1 MTISGLSEATTYY
14 FRVKATATGHD
25 ESGWSS
31 PFEARTIVSYNSSD
45 LAVVQG
51 FGLTATSE
59 GVVWNDEGRLAEL
72 TLADSALT
80 NVEIQNCTA
89 LTKLDVSRCAN
100 LELLKC
106 PNNNL
111 EELLFTGCDNL
122 KYLWCRNN
130 NLCELDVSGFG
141 KLRGLNCKNNKLTL
155 LNVSNCAMLSY
166 IECDDN
172 NLTDL
177 SITCC
182 ENLARIEC
190 HNNSLTDLNLSGLD
204 NLVVIECHGNSLTE
218 LDVSNCV
225 NLVSL
230 YIDYSVRKLTLSE
243 ERESIGSL
251 YVRTCEDWDSIE
263 VSVVSGSQPIIG
275 RIDTGGYVYRTVR
288 GLNTATDPITITY
301 RKNGGLVGTTSINDI
316 EQLANPEV
324 SVGAIATDSVVFDFG
339 EVENATSY
347 VVEYSTN
354 SDFADSSTATFATF
368 GAATISDLLPGTR
381 YYFRVKVTATGFGDS
396 DWTTLEAT
404 TLADAGGLTLVGA
417 TSNAIVLAIGEVE
430 GATGYV
436 VEYGTDPEF
445 GSFETET
452 FATFG
457 NATIFG
463 LSAAT
468 TYYLRVK
475 ATAPEWDGIWSTR
488 IVAATSL
495 ATPTIEL
502 KTKTTNSITLTL
514 GAVAQGINYVLE
526 YATDESFTSTA
537 TKVCQSGDV
546 TVTGL
551 SNATA
556 YYFRVKATST
566 EYEESEWSSPFEA
579 RTVVTYNADDLAIIE
594 GFGLTATSDGVVWND
609 EGRLV
614 ELTIVDSWRM
624 VVEIECDSLKK
635 LDLNGCAN
643 LRTIKC
649 SCVNLTELNFSQCEK
664 LSNLICPNNKLTK
677 LEISDK
683 VEFFFSLVIYNT
695 NIKYLDLTNIKANC
709 LELIIANDIP
719 YIWVPNDLFALSLCS
734 DKAEGVYYTD
744 AYDSVVRS
752 DGNGN
757 TVPFM
762 KGYPTMWGG
771 HFNSFPSSFVITFL
785 KNGEPVGT
793 TVINGPRVLDS
804 PTVALVSATDAEVVL
819 DIAEVENAANYIVEY
834 SDDPNFADFSTATF
848 ATPGLATITGLLPT
862 TTYYFR
868 VKATST
874 GFDDSPWSTVGV
886 EATTILAIPTIALK
900 SKTDVSVTL
909 TIGEVARGTNY
920 VLEYGTDES
929 FASATSIACQPGDV
943 TISGLSE
950 ATTYYFR
957 IRVTAFGY
965 AASEWSSPFD
975 ARTASYYDED
985 DLAFLESV
993 GLTATSEGVYWNE
1006 SRRLYHVLIK
1016 NGNYES
1022 IVVPTSCDALETI
1035 VFSDASDANVKCQ
1048 KLDVS
1053 GCVALHTIYCE
1064 RIDLNELDVSGCG
1077 NLKYLFCYDNNL
1089 TSLDVSN
1096 CPELVILE
1104 CQGNS
1109 FQSLDLSNCP
1119 NLKLFYF
1126 DSSLKTVS
1134 MDRSSINEFNVYQ
1147 TNEWDSVSVVDGNGS
1162 SYSYTNR
1169 FTSWSEYSSSYR
1181 IIYRWTNLDTATDP
1195 ITFSYFKNGELV
1207 GTTVINGMEQLDSP
1221 SAEVVSATSDEVV
1234 LDVGEVE
1241 DATSYVVEYS
1251 TNSDFAD
1258 SSSATFATFGNATIS
1273 DLLPGTRYYFRIK
1286 ATARGYGDSEW
1297 TSLQETTLSES
1308 QEPTLVEATS
1318 DAIVLA
1324 ICEIVNATSYVVEYG
1339 TDPEFD
1345 SFETETFATFGNA
1358 TISGL
1363 SAATTYY
1370 FRVKAT
1376 SSGWI
1381 YPWSTII
1388 AATTKLATPSL
1399 QIKANVKTAYS
1410 VGLTIGEVMGA
1421 EGYSVE
1427 WSTSPAFASVSSK
1440 TFDGF
1445 GEKTITG
1452 LSPATIYYFRVKA
1465 TSTLFGASAPSAEVV
1480 ATTNLATPSIA
1491 VKNQTV
1497 DSITLTIGS
1506 VNQGENYAIEYSTS
1520 ESFESA
1526 LAIVRQP
1533 GDSTI
1538 SGLQAATL
1546 YYFRVKATATGFD
1559 ASAWSTPVVAITD
1572 ARAPTLA
1579 YKSKTDNSI
1588 EVAIG
1593 AIDDATSYI
1602 LEYSTS
1608 SDFASNAVFVTYGE
1622 PGDKTITDLV
1632 PSATYYFRVRS
1643 ILSDG
1648 IESSWSSSV
1657 AIATN
1662 LATPFLAIDYR
1673 TKTVNS
1679 IVLTISPTLVDNV
1692 NRATSYSIEYSK
1704 DPTFALGGGEATLA
1718 TSGTSAV
1725 TALISHLDP
1734 ATTYYF
1740 RVKATSEI
1748 WDDSAWSSATSA
1760 TTNLASPALLCK
1772 STSGNS
1778 ATLVIGAVD
1787 RATNY
1792 AVEYSTDPTF
1802 GSSSTKTFSVSQ
1814 IAESAEQTISG
1825 LIPSTPYYFRVKATA
1840 NGFDDSSWSSV
1851 VDARTGVAIPSLS
1864 YGSKTASTISL
1875 SLNDVGYWENENYE
1889 LWYWEVAYPGVR
1901 TQITASTPSLL
1912 VNRLQPAT
1920 TYTFRVRTIAEDES
1934 TVSEWGYSEIS
1945 TTLATPS
1952 LAVKSNSRTGNSVIL
1967 EVGEVAEATGC
1978 AIQYSTDPS
1987 FPSAATRTATF
1998 AASGERLISGLD
2010 AATTYYFRVK
2020 ATSDNFDE
2028 SSWSSSE
2035 VKETTL
2041 LATPTRAIVA
2051 KTSDSVTISIG
2062 AVEKAT
2068 EYTIVYA
2075 LDEQF
2080 SSGKESKT
2088 FYVPGEQTITGLRS
2102 ATDYYFYVV
2111 ASSAEFGDSARSNYL
2126 AATTNLA
2133 TPVLSVAETNVDLIS
2148 FAIAPVEKAGTYVV
2162 QCATDASFA
2171 TPVAERTVPALED
2184 QTAIDSF
2191 TGLTCGTT
2199 YYLRVK
2205 ATATNYDESA
2215 WSTEIETTTAL
2226 APPTLSVAA
2235 KDDSS
2240 IALSIGAV
2248 QSATIYELQYS
2259 TDPEFNNLNASVTTR
2274 GYLSPGDKAIV
2285 GLTPAT
2291 TYYFRVKATTE
2302 TGGADSLWTNLDA
2315 TTNLATPAIAVKD
2328 KTSSTATLA
2337 IGAVERAT
2345 GYVVE
2350 YSTDPE
2356 FSASDPSTTTVSFAE
2371 PGAQMISGLTAG
2383 KTYRFRV
2390 KAIAEE
2396 FDASAWSTEEVRAT
2410 TNLEAPVL
2418 TAIETIDASSVSLTF
2433 DYPDGFDGSFVLQYS
2448 TNPKFEYS
2456 DAPVTSQAFA
2466 SEGTKTIT
2474 GLSAAS
2480 TYYFRVKAT
2489 AEACDDSAWSN
2500 RLDATTDLP
2509 TPVFSFSYASESSV
2523 ILSINSISEAKK
2535 FVVLYADFAFDP
2547 NSATLPSGATSFEIV
2562 PNGAQAIMRQI
2573 SGLKSDT
2580 TYFFYVKA
2588 SAVEPTVSGPAPKSA
2603 APKNSAPKTSALP
2616 IYRDS
2621 SFGFGTCN
2629 LVRDALGAPTLFVEK
2644 STSGSITLSISESNF
2659 RATSVASSYIV
2670 QYSTSPNFPEGDPSR
2685 NSTWSGELVTT
2696 ETGGWIRTEFENLTF
2711 DNLLSGTTY
2720 YFRVKAKSATAGV
2733 SDSDWNP
2740 APDGFGFQVF
2750 ETTAVGLAAP
2760 SVSIAST
2767 TADSA
2772 TVNIGAVPGSE
2783 VYEVEYGM
2791 DPEFKTPERRVFSSS
2806 GQGTIPRLTPATN
2819 YYFRVRAKAA
2829 TGDVSTWS
2837 TGRVEAKTALETP
2850 ALVIEATSPTSATLR
2865 VGSSGRATRY
2875 LLEYSTDPSFAS
2887 AATKTYNAP
2896 GVKTISDLTPGATY
2910 YFRVKATASGYG
2922 DSEPSTPIDAKTA
2935 LPSPTISALA
2945 VESGALSFVLDELSG
2960 AEYYVV
2966 QYGTDATFAPE
2977 NATELNFDAPGEKR
2991 IEGLT
2996 PGTLYY
3002 LRVMARVVYD
3012 DFAGDSDWLVVP
3024 ATTAFA
3030 APTIA
3035 ATVASSSAISL
3046 NIGASASAKSYV
3058 VEYGTE
3064 PSFASA
3070 ASKTFANPGEQ
3081 KISGLDPDSTYY
3093 FRVKAT
3099 APGRGESAW
3108 STSANATTEAVGD
3121 SRLVVY
3127 RTDDTGRNGSLRYAV
3142 ERANDG
3148 ETIFVDLEPGDEIV
3162 LQSELIVDKAITIDA
3177 SSCWDDSA
3185 SAPGVT
3191 VTTEGV
3197 SRVFNLTASATLV
3210 GLAITGGKASEG
3222 AGVLVAEGV
3231 DANLTRCV
3239 VTGNEAFN
3247 EPSST
3252 YAPVYSLGGGISA
3265 RGALTLDRCVVVENS
3280 ASTPECAN
3288 TAYAFGGGIYATGE
3302 LTARETVIAENQTS
3316 AKAQNVAHSYGAGLY
3331 ASGAATL
3338 IDCDVRANESLF
3350 ASPNSSSASALFSY
3364 GGGVFAVRSLT
3375 VDNSRFI
3382 DNIARQKGGAIY
3394 VSQGAKVEIA
3404 NDTILRENKSY
3415 SFGGGIYSEGDL
3427 SVTERCS
3434 LIANQSESGGAIYS
3448 SGKLTLADALVR
3460 DNIAESGYLAMGGGL
3475 YLSGAASVDGATIY
3489 NNVARVPG
3497 SDTGAVARGGGVYA
3511 DSTRDA
3517 SLTNCSI
3524 VANSVETTST
3534 WSATAQGGGVY
3545 SNFVG
3550 ASFIATNCEISQNTA
3565 SAVSYGSSQYATATS
3580 QGGGVYAA
3588 RALSLVNATVVAN
3601 SVDAFAASA
3610 TEIAAGDGAYL
3621 QRFGQA
3627 DKFSFDNAI
3636 VILNG
3641 VSEDDLRRSDPETLV
3656 LGRNSLSSFDDWSNE
3671 SQTGVVNYG
3680 YSRLEPLFEDFE
3692 GGDYRPALNSQ
3703 LVDRGDSS
3711 NFPVELSVDLDGAD
3725 RFYRAIDLGAYEFQG
3740 ANERRLDSPSVE
3752 ASRAGTSV
3760 TLQIAAK
3767 DESAERYV
3775 LDYGTDP
3782 TFANYSSVTY
3792 NSPGAKTLTGVPA
3805 DATLY
3810 FRVRAEALGRI
3821 SSVWTRD
3828 CVGTKGESAEWI
3840 PTTDALPDAL
3850 EPNDSRADAAALG
3863 TLTSAIAY
3871 DLGLSSGSD
3880 VDWFKLSTVAT
3891 GGEENFARVDY
3902 AQSRDGTS
3910 LTVDLY
3916 DARGRKVASASGA
3929 TGTARVS
3936 FNNLPSGEYWIKV
3949 SNARPDGRAADYRL
3963 TIDPPVAIETKLP
3976 RPGIAVA
3983 SSASGATVEIENVDD
3998 ALGYLVQYGT
4008 DPDFVDAAEKTYLA
4022 SGAKTLAGL
4031 APSTLYYVRVKA
4043 LANAPT
4049 NPDDSQDALA
4059 NEVLASDSDWTLAT
4073 VTTDAIRDRFEPNDL
4088 SDEAI
4093 DLGAVVGGN
4102 RFDALNLHSG
4112 SDVDWYKF
4120 SPSPSEGA
4128 ELAIELTGSDAN
4140 LSVELFDAEG
4150 NRVAVSIGA
4159 LGVETISVPSGEAE
4173 YWLRVAS
4180 GSARPSAVEYALAF
4194 VERTALTA
4202 PTVAVGETASDS
4214 VALQIG
4220 AVDGA
4225 TRCVVQR
4232 DVDPEFSA
4240 PVTVAFDASGSS
4252 VVDGL
4257 RPETTYYFRVKATAE
4272 GRADSAWTEIAAT
4285 TTAIQDVVRLDA
4297 PTVSTPTVA
4306 KTSITF
4312 KLSAVASA
4320 TKYVLEYGTDPTF
4333 ATSATKSYTTVGSKT
4348 VSGLEFGTT
4357 YYFRVKATTTSEGF
4371 VDSNWTTFEATTKKE
4386 SFESAPTL
4394 SATAAT
4400 TDSIAVEIGSVAG
4413 TEQYVL
4419 EYDTSAV
4426 FAAPIP
4432 VASASVGSQTISGL
4446 APGTEYFFRVKA
4458 TAARYDDS
4466 AWTVVSATTESDSV
4480 ENQLASPTVSTP
4492 STTKA
4497 AVTFKITA
4505 VANATSYVL
4514 EYGTDPNFATKT
4526 TKNYTTVG
4534 SKTLS
4539 GLAFGTTYYFRLKAT
4554 ATGYVDSEWTTFEA
4568 TTKKESLAFAPTLVS
4583 NAIGFD
4589 SATVEIGAVAS
4600 AERYVLEYSTSAN
4613 FASAASVEFA
4623 SPGLQ
4628 TVPGLASSATYYFRV
4643 KAAAAR
4649 YEDSAWS
4656 ETISATTL
4664 DPSGVAL
4671 DVPSITAL
4679 SGTKTAIVVKFDAI
4693 DGAAKYVVEYSTDS
4707 KFANSVAKTYSTA
4720 GSKTISGLPT
4730 GTWFYV
4736 RMKATATGRP
4746 DSAYT
4751 EVRKIYTGGSY
4762 ATPSFT
4768 FSAVKTA
4775 VVLNIKPGKIDAAQG
4790 APEKYVVEYSE
4801 SPDFSNAKSKTFSQG
4816 FNDDGTL
4823 KPCKPTISGL
4833 VFGTSYYFRVKAT
4846 GSLGNDSGWN
4856 ANNGKPIAAG
4866 QLAVPTFFTSKIGT
4880 DFINVR
4886 CYNSAGASG
4895 FEVMFSTS
4903 SDFANPQYAQC
4914 SASSGTVAMT
4924 GLDPSVKYYYKV
4936 RALGDNVSRVNS
4948 TWSVIV
4954 NNATTKASASC
4965 ALLDEESDFE
4975 NYLAEDELEE
4985 FWDVLAKSI
4994 AK

>member
-1 MTISGLSEATTYY
+1 MKNQFFSARLVDLFRSSQNAGQKNKAPKSRGLRLEELEDRRLLSVAPWDGTSVVEDEAVVVGEALGAGNCAVVVGVDCESAGIDEASEIGEQPLVTGVTYNANDLAAVESLGLTATSSQVKWDASGRLIELQCGNCLDSSITTVDLTGCDALQVLVCSSNGIQELILTGCASLVTLGCHENQLTTLDVSCCPSLEILSCRQNQLTTLNVSGCASLRHIDGFSNQLTTLDLSSCISLSYLTCYRNQLTTLNVSGCTSLETLLCFSNQLTTLDVSNCANLIRLDCYLNQLTTLDLSNCTSLKILNRDGLILQSLKLSNEQSQSIKVGVYASGWNKLAVITNGSSEYATKDSSLYCFTIAPTEVNGENIIAPITLVYYNDDNQIGSSWINSLETLSTPSLQINANEITADSVGIVIGEVTSATRYTVEYSTSSTFESSSSKTFDIAGEQTFTGLDPATTYYVRVKASATGFDDSDWSTIEIEALTNLATPTIALKSKTDVSLIITIGAVAQGANYVLEYSTNELFSSAESIVCQPGDVTISGLSEATTYY

-1920 TYTFRVRTIAEDES
+1920 TYTFRVRTIAED
-1934 TVSEWGYSEIS
+1934 
-1945 TTLATPS
+1945 
-1952 LAVKSNSRTGNSVIL
+1952 
-1967 EVGEVAEATGC
+1967 
-1978 AIQYSTDPS
+1978 
-1987 FPSAATRTATF
+1987 
-1998 AASGERLISGLD
+1998 
-2010 AATTYYFRVK
+2010 ATT
-2020 ATSDNFDE
+2020 
-2028 SSWSSSE
+2028 
-2035 VKETTL
+2035 
-2041 LATPTRAIVA
+2041 
-2051 KTSDSVTISIG
+2051 
-2062 AVEKAT
+2062 
-2068 EYTIVYA
+2068 
-2075 LDEQF
+2075 
-2080 SSGKESKT
+2080 
-2088 FYVPGEQTITGLRS
+2088 
-2102 ATDYYFYVV
+2102 
-2111 ASSAEFGDSARSNYL
+2111 
-2126 AATTNLA
+2126 
-2133 TPVLSVAETNVDLIS
+2133 
-2148 FAIAPVEKAGTYVV
+2148 
-2162 QCATDASFA
+2162 
-2171 TPVAERTVPALED
+2171 
-2184 QTAIDSF
+2184 
-2191 TGLTCGTT
+2191 
-2199 YYLRVK
+2199 
-2205 ATATNYDESA
+2205 
-2215 WSTEIETTTAL
+2215 
-2226 APPTLSVAA
+2226 
-2235 KDDSS
+2235 
-2240 IALSIGAV
+2240 
-2248 QSATIYELQYS
+2248 
-2259 TDPEFNNLNASVTTR
+2259 
-2274 GYLSPGDKAIV
+2274 
-2285 GLTPAT
+2285 
-2291 TYYFRVKATTE
+2291 
-2302 TGGADSLWTNLDA
+2302 
-2315 TTNLATPAIAVKD
+2315 
-2328 KTSSTATLA
+2328 
-2337 IGAVERAT
+2337 
-2345 GYVVE
+2345 
-2350 YSTDPE
+2350 
-2356 FSASDPSTTTVSFAE
+2356 
-2371 PGAQMISGLTAG
+2371 
-2383 KTYRFRV
+2383 
-2390 KAIAEE
+2390 
-2396 FDASAWSTEEVRAT
+2396 
-2410 TNLEAPVL
+2410 
-2418 TAIETIDASSVSLTF
+2418 
-2433 DYPDGFDGSFVLQYS
+2433 
-2448 TNPKFEYS
+2448 
-2456 DAPVTSQAFA
+2456 
-2466 SEGTKTIT
+2466 
-2474 GLSAAS
+2474 
-2480 TYYFRVKAT
+2480 
-2489 AEACDDSAWSN
+2489 
-2500 RLDATTDLP
+2500 
-2509 TPVFSFSYASESSV
+2509 
-2523 ILSINSISEAKK
+2523 
-2535 FVVLYADFAFDP
+2535 
-2547 NSATLPSGATSFEIV
+2547 
-2562 PNGAQAIMRQI
+2562 
-2573 SGLKSDT
+2573 
-2580 TYFFYVKA
+2580 
-2588 SAVEPTVSGPAPKSA
+2588 
-2603 APKNSAPKTSALP
+2603 
-2616 IYRDS
+2616 
-2621 SFGFGTCN
+2621 
-2629 LVRDALGAPTLFVEK
+2629 
-2644 STSGSITLSISESNF
+2644 
-2659 RATSVASSYIV
+2659 
-2670 QYSTSPNFPEGDPSR
+2670 
-2685 NSTWSGELVTT
+2685 
-2696 ETGGWIRTEFENLTF
+2696 
-2711 DNLLSGTTY
+2711 
-2720 YFRVKAKSATAGV
+2720 
-2733 SDSDWNP
+2733 
-2740 APDGFGFQVF
+2740 
-2750 ETTAVGLAAP
+2750 
-2760 SVSIAST
+2760 
-2767 TADSA
+2767 
-2772 TVNIGAVPGSE
+2772 
-2783 VYEVEYGM
+2783 
-2791 DPEFKTPERRVFSSS
+2791 
-2806 GQGTIPRLTPATN
+2806 
-2819 YYFRVRAKAA
+2819 
-2829 TGDVSTWS
+2829 
-2837 TGRVEAKTALETP
+2837 
-2850 ALVIEATSPTSATLR
+2850 
-2865 VGSSGRATRY
+2865 
-2875 LLEYSTDPSFAS
+2875 
-2887 AATKTYNAP
+2887 
-2896 GVKTISDLTPGATY
+2896 
-2910 YFRVKATASGYG
+2910 
-2922 DSEPSTPIDAKTA
+2922 
-2935 LPSPTISALA
+2935 
-2945 VESGALSFVLDELSG
+2945 
-2960 AEYYVV
+2960 
-2966 QYGTDATFAPE
+2966 
-2977 NATELNFDAPGEKR
+2977 
-2991 IEGLT
+2991 
-2996 PGTLYY
+2996 
-3002 LRVMARVVYD
+3002 
-3012 DFAGDSDWLVVP
+3012 
-3024 ATTAFA
+3024 
-3030 APTIA
+3030 
-3035 ATVASSSAISL
+3035 
-3046 NIGASASAKSYV
+3046 
-3058 VEYGTE
+3058 
-3064 PSFASA
+3064 
-3070 ASKTFANPGEQ
+3070 
-3081 KISGLDPDSTYY
+3081 
-3093 FRVKAT
+3093 
-3099 APGRGESAW
+3099 
-3108 STSANATTEAVGD
+3108 
-3121 SRLVVY
+3121 
-3127 RTDDTGRNGSLRYAV
+3127 
-3142 ERANDG
+3142 
-3148 ETIFVDLEPGDEIV
+3148 
-3162 LQSELIVDKAITIDA
+3162 
-3177 SSCWDDSA
+3177 
-3185 SAPGVT
+3185 
-3191 VTTEGV
+3191 
-3197 SRVFNLTASATLV
+3197 
-3210 GLAITGGKASEG
+3210 
-3222 AGVLVAEGV
+3222 
-3231 DANLTRCV
+3231 
-3239 VTGNEAFN
+3239 
-3247 EPSST
+3247 
-3252 YAPVYSLGGGISA
+3252 
-3265 RGALTLDRCVVVENS
+3265 
-3280 ASTPECAN
+3280 
-3288 TAYAFGGGIYATGE
+3288 
-3302 LTARETVIAENQTS
+3302 
-3316 AKAQNVAHSYGAGLY
+3316 
-3331 ASGAATL
+3331 
-3338 IDCDVRANESLF
+3338 
-3350 ASPNSSSASALFSY
+3350 
-3364 GGGVFAVRSLT
+3364 
-3375 VDNSRFI
+3375 
-3382 DNIARQKGGAIY
+3382 
-3394 VSQGAKVEIA
+3394 
-3404 NDTILRENKSY
+3404 
-3415 SFGGGIYSEGDL
+3415 
-3427 SVTERCS
+3427 
-3434 LIANQSESGGAIYS
+3434 
-3448 SGKLTLADALVR
+3448 
-3460 DNIAESGYLAMGGGL
+3460 
-3475 YLSGAASVDGATIY
+3475 
-3489 NNVARVPG
+3489 
-3497 SDTGAVARGGGVYA
+3497 
-3511 DSTRDA
+3511 
-3517 SLTNCSI
+3517 
-3524 VANSVETTST
+3524 
-3534 WSATAQGGGVY
+3534 
-3545 SNFVG
+3545 
-3550 ASFIATNCEISQNTA
+3550 
-3565 SAVSYGSSQYATATS
+3565 
-3580 QGGGVYAA
+3580 
-3588 RALSLVNATVVAN
+3588 
-3601 SVDAFAASA
+3601 
-3610 TEIAAGDGAYL
+3610 
-3621 QRFGQA
+3621 
-3627 DKFSFDNAI
+3627 
-3636 VILNG
+3636 
-3641 VSEDDLRRSDPETLV
+3641 
-3656 LGRNSLSSFDDWSNE
+3656 
-3671 SQTGVVNYG
+3671 
-3680 YSRLEPLFEDFE
+3680 
-3692 GGDYRPALNSQ
+3692 
-3703 LVDRGDSS
+3703 
-3711 NFPVELSVDLDGAD
+3711 
-3725 RFYRAIDLGAYEFQG
+3725 
-3740 ANERRLDSPSVE
+3740 
-3752 ASRAGTSV
+3752 
-3760 TLQIAAK
+3760 
-3767 DESAERYV
+3767 
-3775 LDYGTDP
+3775 
-3782 TFANYSSVTY
+3782 
-3792 NSPGAKTLTGVPA
+3792 
-3805 DATLY
+3805 
-3810 FRVRAEALGRI
+3810 
-3821 SSVWTRD
+3821 
-3828 CVGTKGESAEWI
+3828 
-3840 PTTDALPDAL
+3840 
-3850 EPNDSRADAAALG
+3850 
-3863 TLTSAIAY
+3863 
-3871 DLGLSSGSD
+3871 
-3880 VDWFKLSTVAT
+3880 
-3891 GGEENFARVDY
+3891 
-3902 AQSRDGTS
+3902 
-3910 LTVDLY
+3910 
-3916 DARGRKVASASGA
+3916 
-3929 TGTARVS
+3929 
-3936 FNNLPSGEYWIKV
+3936 
-3949 SNARPDGRAADYRL
+3949 
-3963 TIDPPVAIETKLP
+3963 
-3976 RPGIAVA
+3976 
-3983 SSASGATVEIENVDD
+3983 
-3998 ALGYLVQYGT
+3998 
-4008 DPDFVDAAEKTYLA
+4008 
-4022 SGAKTLAGL
+4022 
-4031 APSTLYYVRVKA
+4031 
-4043 LANAPT
+4043 
-4049 NPDDSQDALA
+4049 
-4059 NEVLASDSDWTLAT
+4059 
-4073 VTTDAIRDRFEPNDL
+4073 
-4088 SDEAI
+4088 
-4093 DLGAVVGGN
+4093 
-4102 RFDALNLHSG
+4102 
-4112 SDVDWYKF
+4112 
-4120 SPSPSEGA
+4120 
-4128 ELAIELTGSDAN
+4128 
-4140 LSVELFDAEG
+4140 
-4150 NRVAVSIGA
+4150 
-4159 LGVETISVPSGEAE
+4159 
-4173 YWLRVAS
+4173 
-4180 GSARPSAVEYALAF
+4180 
-4194 VERTALTA
+4194 
-4202 PTVAVGETASDS
+4202 
-4214 VALQIG
+4214 
-4220 AVDGA
+4220 
-4225 TRCVVQR
+4225 
-4232 DVDPEFSA
+4232 
-4240 PVTVAFDASGSS
+4240 
-4252 VVDGL
+4252 
-4257 RPETTYYFRVKATAE
+4257 
-4272 GRADSAWTEIAAT
+4272 
-4285 TTAIQDVVRLDA
+4285 
-4297 PTVSTPTVA
+4297 
-4306 KTSITF
+4306 
-4312 KLSAVASA
+4312 
-4320 TKYVLEYGTDPTF
+4320 
-4333 ATSATKSYTTVGSKT
+4333 
-4348 VSGLEFGTT
+4348 
-4357 YYFRVKATTTSEGF
+4357 
-4371 VDSNWTTFEATTKKE
+4371 
-4386 SFESAPTL
+4386 
-4394 SATAAT
+4394 
-4400 TDSIAVEIGSVAG
+4400 
-4413 TEQYVL
+4413 
-4419 EYDTSAV
+4419 
-4426 FAAPIP
+4426 
-4432 VASASVGSQTISGL
+4432 
-4446 APGTEYFFRVKA
+4446 
-4458 TAARYDDS
+4458 
-4466 AWTVVSATTESDSV
+4466 
-4480 ENQLASPTVSTP
+4480 
-4492 STTKA
+4492 
-4497 AVTFKITA
+4497 
-4505 VANATSYVL
+4505 
-4514 EYGTDPNFATKT
+4514 
-4526 TKNYTTVG
+4526 
-4534 SKTLS
+4534 
-4539 GLAFGTTYYFRLKAT
+4539 
-4554 ATGYVDSEWTTFEA
+4554 
-4568 TTKKESLAFAPTLVS
+4568 
-4583 NAIGFD
+4583 
-4589 SATVEIGAVAS
+4589 
-4600 AERYVLEYSTSAN
+4600 
-4613 FASAASVEFA
+4613 
-4623 SPGLQ
+4623 
-4628 TVPGLASSATYYFRV
+4628 
-4643 KAAAAR
+4643 
-4649 YEDSAWS
+4649 
-4656 ETISATTL
+4656 
-4664 DPSGVAL
+4664 
-4671 DVPSITAL
+4671 
-4679 SGTKTAIVVKFDAI
+4679 
-4693 DGAAKYVVEYSTDS
+4693 
-4707 KFANSVAKTYSTA
+4707 
-4720 GSKTISGLPT
+4720 
-4730 GTWFYV
+4730 
-4736 RMKATATGRP
+4736 
-4746 DSAYT
+4746 
-4751 EVRKIYTGGSY
+4751 
-4762 ATPSFT
+4762 
-4768 FSAVKTA
+4768 
-4775 VVLNIKPGKIDAAQG
+4775 
-4790 APEKYVVEYSE
+4790 
-4801 SPDFSNAKSKTFSQG
+4801 
-4816 FNDDGTL
+4816 
-4823 KPCKPTISGL
+4823 
-4833 VFGTSYYFRVKAT
+4833 
-4846 GSLGNDSGWN
+4846 
-4856 ANNGKPIAAG
+4856 
-4866 QLAVPTFFTSKIGT
+4866 
-4880 DFINVR
+4880 
-4886 CYNSAGASG
+4886 
-4895 FEVMFSTS
+4895 
-4903 SDFANPQYAQC
+4903 
-4914 SASSGTVAMT
+4914 
-4924 GLDPSVKYYYKV
+4924 
-4936 RALGDNVSRVNS
+4936 
-4948 TWSVIV
+4948 
-4954 NNATTKASASC
+4954 
-4965 ALLDEESDFE
+4965 
-4975 NYLAEDELEE
+4975 
-4985 FWDVLAKSI
+4985 
-4994 AK
+4994 